1 MAVAPIA
8 KNLFDDF
15 LVIGL
20 KSAVTSPVPTLLYCF
35 RTAQGQG
42 GAAVDANNV
51 ALMEFCFPDVDD
63 EQMLKLHSE
72 SFAFTLT
79 HGDGTRT
86 FGFSR
91 RLAQPPGLPVCL
103 CVLSQRPWFS
113 LFMHMLDIL
122 QLNYNLTKFVPV
134 FINAAHR
141 ATLPPPGGSVLVGP
155 ELAPQLAGYGSFRL
169 HVPEE
174 ERPTGVSFEPLLT
187 SLGAA
192 NLLRVLAALM
202 REQRLVFVSSRWAHV
217 SSCAHA
223 ALTLLYPLQWQ
234 HIFIPVLPKSKFSYA
249 SAPMPFVVGVL
260 ARHLPLLQR
269 EAIDPEVIFVDL
281 DNGTIS
287 ADDADTIEQ
296 AQLPRPLRDE
306 LQARLVQLQRQA
318 KARSARLDN
327 AALAEA
333 VLHFMVQL
341 LGPYRQH
348 VRTSSTAGLVPSR
361 GELHPVRLP
370 LEHRHRGC
378 NPLNKRLQPCVY

>member
-1 MAVAPIA
+1 MAF
-8 KNLFDDF
+8 KTNLFDDF

-20 KSAVTSPVPTLLYCF
+20 KPNGASPVPTLLYCF

-42 GAAVDANNV
+42 GAAVDANN
-51 ALMEFCFPDVDD
+51 AQLLEFCFPDVDD
-63 EQMLKLHSE
+63 ESMLKLHSE

-79 HGDGTRT
+79 HGDGSRT

-122 QLNYNLTKFVPV
+122 QLNYNLTKFVPI
-134 FINAAHR
+134 FIDAAHR
-141 ATLPPPGGSVLVGP
+141 ATLPPPGGSVLVSPG
-155 ELAPQLAGYGSFRL
+155 EAPQAGYGSFRL

-223 ALTLLYPLQWQ
+223 ALTLVYPLQWPQ
-234 HIFIPVLPKSKFSYA
+234 H
-249 SAPMPFVVGVL
+249 
-260 ARHLPLLQR
+260 
-269 EAIDPEVIFVDL
+269 
-281 DNGTIS
+281 
-287 ADDADTIEQ
+287 
-296 AQLPRPLRDE
+296 
-306 LQARLVQLQRQA
+306 
-318 KARSARLDN
+318 
-327 AALAEA
+327 AESA
-333 VLHFMVQL
+333 VLGAPQL
-341 LGPYRQH
+341 AAPACWGW
-348 VRTSSTAGLVPSR
+348 R
-361 GELHPVRLP
+361 G
-370 LEHRHRGC
+370 
-378 NPLNKRLQPCVY
+378 

>member
-1 MAVAPIA
+1 MTVAGMAVAPSA
-8 KNLFDDF
+8 NTLFDDF

-20 KSAVTSPVPTLLYCF
+20 KSAATSPVPTLLYCF

-42 GAAVDANNV
+42 GAEVDANNV

-91 RLAQPPGLPVCL
+91 RLAQPPGLPICL

-122 QLNYNLTKFVPV
+122 QLNYDLTKFVPA
-134 FINAAHR
+134 FIDAAHR
-141 ATLPPPGGSVLVGP
+141 ATLPPPGGSL
-155 ELAPQLAGYGSFRL
+155 QLAGYGSFRL

-217 SSCAHA
+217 RLSLRLSLSPSLSLSLNLSLSLSLNLSLSLSLSVT
-223 ALTLLYPLQWQ
+223 LT
-234 HIFIPVLPKSKFSYA
+234 
-249 SAPMPFVVGVL
+249 
-260 ARHLPLLQR
+260 R
-269 EAIDPEVIFVDL
+269 
-281 DNGTIS
+281 
-287 ADDADTIEQ
+287 
-296 AQLPRPLRDE
+296 
-306 LQARLVQLQRQA
+306 
-318 KARSARLDN
+318 
-327 AALAEA
+327 
-333 VLHFMVQL
+333 
-341 LGPYRQH
+341 
-348 VRTSSTAGLVPSR
+348 
-361 GELHPVRLP
+361 
-370 LEHRHRGC
+370 
-378 NPLNKRLQPCVY
+378 

>member
-1 MAVAPIA
+1 VYYLIGVFFFVGSQRARFWRDFLADERRRRGMAVAPIA

-187 SLGAA
+187 
-192 NLLRVLAALM
+192 
-202 REQRLVFVSSRWAHV
+202 
-217 SSCAHA
+217 
-223 ALTLLYPLQWQ
+223 
-234 HIFIPVLPKSKFSYA
+234 
-249 SAPMPFVVGVL
+249 
-260 ARHLPLLQR
+260 
-269 EAIDPEVIFVDL
+269 
-281 DNGTIS
+281 
-287 ADDADTIEQ
+287 
-296 AQLPRPLRDE
+296 
-306 LQARLVQLQRQA
+306 
-318 KARSARLDN
+318 
-327 AALAEA
+327 
-333 VLHFMVQL
+333 
-341 LGPYRQH
+341 
-348 VRTSSTAGLVPSR
+348 
-361 GELHPVRLP
+361 
-370 LEHRHRGC
+370 
-378 NPLNKRLQPCVY
+378 